1 MIKMDQY
8 TFLTEAEINEL
19 IESAGA
25 VGFIIGI
32 LIGLVIFVF
41 FVYFID
47 IQGRRNFKMWFLQ
60 LPEKEKI
67 KAKEHLEALSEH
79 LDELAKY
86 NTRLFKKSFNTLC
99 ELKTYLQK
107 KWMQN

>member
-1 MIKMDQY
+1 MTQY
-8 TFLTEAEINEL
+8 TILTEAEISEL
-19 IESAGA
+19 IEGAGA
-25 VGFIIGI
+25 VGFITGI
-32 LIGLVIFVF
+32 LVGLAILIF

-47 IQGRRNFKMWFLQ
+47 IQSRRNFKMWFLQ
-60 LPEKEKI
+60 LPETERI
-67 KAKEHLEALSEH
+67 KAREHLEALSEH